1 MTPLAWLLPLL
12 VTLGVASGQNATGA
26 ARRSPAALRLQLN
39 QLQNQLRGLVFGLPL
54 DISIS
59 TLTYIC
65 STIMDLG
72 LVQPKIIPDM
82 SLMSF
87 QLRPDA
93 CTNVSIP
100 LTQARELW
108 NTTGFHQDRPTV
120 IFITGWG
127 STIDRSNSG
136 PVAKAYAC
144 RNDSNFVVLDAAN
157 FITTLYSW
165 SALNTEAIGLYV
177 AQALLQLDRE
187 YVETSVHVIGH
198 SLGAQI
204 AGSTGRN
211 YKLLT
216 GGSMLTRV
224 TGLDPANPCFY
235 DGNELTGVRSGDAKY
250 VDTILSNPGIAGTAD
265 STGDGSFFVQGLA
278 QLKSGCSGVNAASC
292 SHQRAVDYYVE
303 SVYPTNTGNFLGRR
317 CENYVD
323 LWTGRTCSNTNPA
336 IMGYAA
342 TDLGTFY
349 VDANAAEPYGTHANP
364 ETFTSAQSTCGTC
377 DAES

>member
-54 DISIS
+54 DISVS
-59 TLTYIC
+59 TLTSIC

-72 LVQPKIIPDM
+72 LVQPKVIPDI
-82 SLMSF
+82 SLMNF

-100 LTQARELW
+100 LTRARELW
-108 NTTGFHQDRPTV
+108 NTTGFYQDRPTV

-127 STIDRSNSG
+127 SSIDRSNSG

-216 GGSMLTRV
+216 GGSLLTRV

-235 DGNELTGVRSGDAKY
+235 DGNELPGVRSGDARY

-278 QLKSGCSGVNAASC
+278 HLNSGCSGVNAVSC

-303 SVYPTNTGNFLGRR
+303 SVYPNNTANFLGRR
-317 CENYVD
+317 CANYVD
-323 LWTGRTCSNTNPA
+323 LWTGRSCSSTNPA
-336 IMGYAA
+336 IMGFAA
-342 TDLGTFY
+342 TALGTFY
-349 VDANAAEPYGTHANP
+349 VDANAAEPYGTHADP

-377 DAES
+377 DAEA